1 MTTEQATTAHE
12 KAQADHDAALSA
24 YGESPSPAAW
34 TKVLAAKEAI
44 EKAGAILAA
53 SKRRDAAAADAADRA
68 RRDALRADLAAAVAE
83 GAARDA
89 DITSAVERLVALERE
104 AQGTIERI
112 RSLAVDAAK
121 ADDAAN
127 AIRSQ
132 LGETTLSVRDP
143 YKRTR
148 IARGLVADGIR
159 AASDQPSEVAEWLI
173 RSNHRPVRPI
183 TEPDEIRAAL
193 HESLS

>member
-1 MTTEQATTAHE
+1 MNTEQAQQQHTEAQE
-12 KAQADHDAALSA
+12 KHDAALSA
-24 YGESPSPAAW
+24 YGENPSPKAWALVEAAEQEI
-34 TKVLAAKEAI
+34 KKAAAVL
-44 EKAGAILAA
+44 GACR
-53 SKRRDAAAADAADRA
+53 RRDADAAADADRA
-68 RRDALRADLAAAVAE
+68 RRDALRQDLAAAVAE
-83 GAARDA
+83 GASRDS

-104 AQGTIERI
+104 AQATIERI
-112 RSLAVDAAK
+112 RSLAVAA
-121 ADDAAN
+121 AGSDDAAN

-132 LGETTLSVRDP
+132 LGESTLSVRDP

-159 AASDQPSEVAEWLI
+159 AASDQPSEVSEWLV
-173 RSNHRPVRPI
+173 RSHHRPVRPI